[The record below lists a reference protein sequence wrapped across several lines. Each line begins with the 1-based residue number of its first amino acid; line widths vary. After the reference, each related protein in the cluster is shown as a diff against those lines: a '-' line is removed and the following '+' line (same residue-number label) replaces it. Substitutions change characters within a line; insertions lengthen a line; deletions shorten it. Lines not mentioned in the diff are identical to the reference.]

1 MSTSAPPP
9 VAHPPTT
16 AQQFPPG
23 RPWTAGRI
31 TALVLGSILA
41 LVSLGLLVTGLIGL
55 IYDQTQR
62 DSDGFL
68 VSDRV
73 DFESNGYAV
82 VAGGLTV
89 DTSVPGWLQA
99 ENVIG
104 DIRLTVESADG
115 SPVFLGV
122 AEQDAVQPFLADL
135 AYDEVREISGFG
147 HTVTYAPHTGAAPAA
162 MPADADVWTAWTAG
176 PGEQTV
182 TVELEAGDWVAVAM
196 NADGSA
202 GVDVT
207 GTAAAEVPI
216 LTPVAIGLLV
226 AGAIGLAASAIPIFL
241 ALRSRTT
248 RGQPV

>member
-9 VAHPPTT
+9 VANPPAPTTPGPPT
-16 AQQFPPG
+16 
-23 RPWTAGRI
+23 RPWTGGRI

-41 LVSLGLLVTGLIGL
+41 LVSLGLLVTGLVGL
-55 IYDQTQR
+55 IFDQTQR

-68 VSDRV
+68 ESGVV
-73 DFESNGYAV
+73 ELESNGYAV

-89 DTSVPGWLQA
+89 DTSVPGWLQT

-104 DIRLTVESADG
+104 DIRLSVESVDG

-122 AEQDAVQPFLADL
+122 ADEDAAQPYLADL
-135 AYDEVREISGFG
+135 GYDEVSEISGFS
-147 HTVTYAPHTGAAPAA
+147 HTVAYTPHTGDAPAVLPTEA
-162 MPADADVWTAWTAG
+162 EVWTAWTAG
-176 PGEQTV
+176 PGEQTL

-196 NADGSA
+196 NADGTA

-207 GTAAAEVPI
+207 GTAAAEFPA

-226 AGAIGLAASAIPIFL
+226 AGVIGLAVSAIPVFL
-241 ALRSRTT
+241 ALRS
-248 RGQPV
+248 